1 MLSIRIKNSPSLF
14 KSDLYNF
21 SLTYGIVKIKLVKL
35 CINGGINI
43 NHKIIIT
50 KKKVGFNIKKILTHR
65 IHSVA
70 LRLKIKKSL
79 TFLWSIRA
87 YRGFR
92 HKFCL
97 PGRGQRTKTNA
108 KTKKK
113 IKFFG

>member
-1 MLSIRIKNSPSLF
+1 MLSIKINKFPTHF
-14 KSDLYNF
+14 KSDLSSF

-35 CINGGINI
+35 CINEGINI
-43 NHKIIIT
+43 NHKIIII
-50 KKKVGFNIKKILTHR
+50 KKNVGFKIKKVLKQK

-79 TFLWSIRA
+79 TFLWSIRS

-113 IKFFG
+113 FKFFG